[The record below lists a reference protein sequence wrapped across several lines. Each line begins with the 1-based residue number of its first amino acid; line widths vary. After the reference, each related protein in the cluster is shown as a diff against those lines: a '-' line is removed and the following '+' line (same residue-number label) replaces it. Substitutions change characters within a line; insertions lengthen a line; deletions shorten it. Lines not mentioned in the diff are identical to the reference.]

1 VRNIFKQPAFQFV
14 LVVGIILFYSLV
26 TGSTFDATLNKI
38 IGDLQTLENSEPS
51 PAPVLSPTPSPTAEV
66 KGATTETATTSA
78 VVSEVVD
85 GDTIRLSTGERVRY
99 IGIDTP
105 ETVDPHKTVQCYG
118 NEASTQNELLVLGKT
133 VILEKDISETDR
145 YGRLLRYVWL
155 DGEMVNEKLVRDGYA
170 IEKAYKPDIKYQ
182 EKFKVAQQEAQQNK
196 RGLWR
201 ECPPPL

>member
-1 VRNIFKQPAFQFV
+1 MRNIFKQPAFQFV

-26 TGSTFDATLNKI
+26 TGYTFDASLNKI
-38 IGDLQTLENSEPS
+38 IGDLQTVENSEPS
-51 PAPVLSPTPSPTAEV
+51 PKPVPSPTAEV
-66 KGATTETATTSA
+66 KGASIEAATASA

-133 VILEKDISETDR
+133 VILEKDVSETDR

-182 EKFKVAQQEAQQNK
+182 EKFKVAQLEAQQNK